1 MVMSMSYRLE
11 NPVHPGG
18 YVRRNV
24 IEPRDLTVMDAA
36 SLLDVT
42 RQSLSDFLNEKSDL
56 TAELALRIEAVF
68 GVEMDMLMEM
78 QTQLDIARA
87 RKRFPNIR
95 SDLAGMARTHAD
107 ASQTRPAD
115 AEPLTIVRHRHAAA

>member
-1 MVMSMSYRLE
+1 MSMSYRLE

-78 QTQLDIARA
+78 
-87 RKRFPNIR
+87 
-95 SDLAGMARTHAD
+95 
-107 ASQTRPAD
+107 
-115 AEPLTIVRHRHAAA
+115 